1 MSIRRQLSLESL
13 SEDVALFDRQRVQN
27 WTNERKIDFSRDKFI
42 AIISVT
48 GKANNIIFNRTASDF
63 AIYKNLTFAESHD

>member
-13 SEDVALFDRQRVQN
+13 SDDVALFDRQRVQN

-48 GKANNIIFNRTASDF
+48 GKANNIILELLQISQSTK
-63 AIYKNLTFAESHD
+63 I